1 MNNHAIKVYSNRDKF
16 FALSHNLPNQIRTN
30 KQSRLFSTITN
41 EKEKYLARFY
51 STSSFAQR
59 QAINSNLNPFFIT
72 GLTDA
77 EGSFVCIVRKS
88 AGHRLGW
95 RVEVIFQIGLHK
107 KDLELLKLIQAYF
120 DGIGIIVT
128 YSNDMCA
135 FRVSSP
141 KQILNKIIP
150 HFDKYFLITQK
161 QSDYLLFKKIVM
173 LMERGEHLRVEGLQ
187 AIINIRASLN
197 LGLSEVLKAAF
208 LNTIPVVRPCIPRTE
223 NHHPE

>member
-1 MNNHAIKVYSNRDKF
+1 MYSNRDKF
-16 FALSHNLPNQIRTN
+16 FTLSYNLPNQKRTN
-30 KQSRLFSTITN
+30 KQSRLFSAIIK
-41 EKEKYLARFY
+41 EKEKYIARFY
-51 STSSFAQR
+51 STSSSAYNIDSKF
-59 QAINSNLNPFFIT
+59 NPFFIT

-88 AGHRLGW
+88 VGHKLGW

-128 YSNDMCA
+128 NSNNMCA

-161 QSDYLLFKKIVM
+161 QADYLLFKKIVM
-173 LMERGEHLRVEGLQ
+173 LMERGEHLKLEGLQ

-208 LNTIPVVRPCIPRTE
+208 PKIIPVVRPLVPKAEILQ
-223 NHHPE
+223 PE